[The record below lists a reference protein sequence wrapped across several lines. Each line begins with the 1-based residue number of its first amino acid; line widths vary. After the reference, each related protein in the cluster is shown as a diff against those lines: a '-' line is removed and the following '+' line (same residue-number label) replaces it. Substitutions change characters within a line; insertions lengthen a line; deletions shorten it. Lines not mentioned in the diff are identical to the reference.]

1 MNHIKNDVLTEIE
14 SISGVSQETAAGSEE
29 ISASTVQQTENL
41 RSISTKMGEKR
52 KQLDELNESLA
63 VFKL

>member
-1 MNHIKNDVLTEIE
+1 MNHTT
-14 SISGVSQETAAGSEE
+14 VSEQTAAGSEE

-41 RSISTKMGEKR
+41 RSISMEMGEKR
-52 KQLDELNESLA
+52 KQLYELNESLA